1 MRFLALF
8 TRNFKETY
16 RDPLALVFL
25 LGFPLIF
32 MLLMGL
38 AFGGETTPTFPV
50 GVVDQ
55 DKTPVSQAF
64 VSEALAEVKALEIS
78 SYDDPQEALKDLKLG
93 DLKAYIIIPQGFGNQ
108 VNQTWQGMA
117 TNITLNI
124 TYDESDIMVTEQV
137 VSIIGA
143 TTRSF
148 AKIEVPITLNSS
160 PIHIETKITYIDFI
174 GPGII
179 IFGLLILIPNS
190 ARAMVG
196 DKEKGFLARLQTT
209 PVRPSEFILGYSLS
223 FVVIAIVQIIIFVVL
238 AHLFGMDIVG
248 SIWLALL
255 IFFLTSLCCISIGMI
270 VSSLTKTVNQAEGF
284 CWFISMPLA
293 MLSGCWFSIE
303 LMPSYLRSIAYV
315 FPFAHAIDAS
325 RGILTRGVGLGE
337 VSIDVY
343 WLIGWAV
350 VSFAT
355 GVILFRRSM
364 AR

>member
-16 RDPLALVFL
+16 RDLLALVFL

-78 SYDDPQEALKDLKLG
+78 SYDDPQETLKDLKLG

-108 VNQTWQGMA
+108 VYQNWQGMA

-148 AKIEVPITLNSS
+148 AKIEVPIMLNSS

-223 FVVIAIVQIIIFVVL
+223 FVVVAIVQIIIFVVL
-238 AHLFGMDIVG
+238 ARLFGMDIVG
-248 SIWLALL
+248 SPWLALL
-255 IFFLTSLCCISIGMI
+255 VFFFTSLCCIGIGMI

-303 LMPSYLRSIAYV
+303 LMPSYLRSIAYA

-337 VSIDVY
+337 VSTDVY

-350 VSFAT
+350 VSFAA
-355 GVILFRRSM
+355 GIILFRRSM